1 MVAARGRGKGK
12 KRRGRDGMGKE
23 REAEEAGISTGEKF
37 IARSTEFAGGAVIRA
52 VNCPLIM
59 GNV

>member
-1 MVAARGRGKGK
+1 MEPARGR
-12 KRRGRDGMGKE
+12 KRKEEE
-23 REAEEAGISTGEKF
+23 REGWGDMAGEGAGISTGEKF